1 MPHRGRRNADQ
12 MVQMALA
19 CGATIEVAAQTAR
32 VSPATV
38 HRRLRDPEFQQALK
52 QYQADMVQRLAGM
65 LAGAGGEA
73 VKTLL
78 ALLKESA
85 PAGVRLGAARAVLD
99 SLAKFRE
106 LANHEERL
114 AALEEYMAREQA
126 TDRRGGGR
134 TQ

>member
-1 MPHRGRRNADQ
+1 

-106 LANHEERL
+106 LATHEERL
-114 AALEEYMAREQA
+114 AVLEEHMAQEQSNE
-126 TDRRGGGR
+126 RRGRGR
-134 TQ
+134 TA